1 MGNSALYNLYTEDY
15 SVDSIRNTPVAVQEL
30 AREGVSAEAA
40 NSFIELSEK
49 LYTSFLNDI
58 LQDGVESTHTVTIW
72 NELLNLCVEHNI
84 SECER
89 SDEFPLYN
97 FDVVLHHRGNSF
109 PRDLSCFR
117 ITLEEAL
124 SYVSLAER
132 KLEREYNII
141 FTADPD
147 DTEYLCVMRMNC
159 VTHRLEKLP
168 VSELNSLLTRI
179 QNRRHKNK
187 EKINPNAISKQIH
200 SARGNAATIKVI
212 LEENYRLGN
221 EQLALDS
228 LEEQLQGILDQ
239 PPVHN
244 LSRKDLLWVI
254 MGKDTCSDDK
264 HHLMDI
270 RANLEFYNGTTKKC
284 VIRRCANCKQYQ
296 MSFEQ
301 LEHTWKECKSFP
313 NVEIIYVGLNGDIDS
328 TYWKDRSVFS
338 EHGYSVSQEKGLTA
352 NQRQQKLK
360 WIIDHGIMSKYDT
373 IRFLRSRISING
385 MKPEN
390 WLARSKWEE
399 DLWYVQSL

>member
-89 SDEFPLYN
+89 SDAFPLYN

-141 FTADPD
+141 F
-147 DTEYLCVMRMNC
+147 L
-159 VTHRLEKLP
+159 
-168 VSELNSLLTRI
+168 
-179 QNRRHKNK
+179 
-187 EKINPNAISKQIH
+187 
-200 SARGNAATIKVI
+200 
-212 LEENYRLGN
+212 
-221 EQLALDS
+221 
-228 LEEQLQGILDQ
+228 
-239 PPVHN
+239 
-244 LSRKDLLWVI
+244 
-254 MGKDTCSDDK
+254 
-264 HHLMDI
+264 
-270 RANLEFYNGTTKKC
+270 
-284 VIRRCANCKQYQ
+284 
-296 MSFEQ
+296 
-301 LEHTWKECKSFP
+301 CKS
-313 NVEIIYVGLNGDIDS
+313 
-328 TYWKDRSVFS
+328 
-338 EHGYSVSQEKGLTA
+338 
-352 NQRQQKLK
+352 
-360 WIIDHGIMSKYDT
+360 
-373 IRFLRSRISING
+373 INH
-385 MKPEN
+385 
-390 WLARSKWEE
+390 S
-399 DLWYVQSL
+399 